1 MEITIKPRIIMKG
14 KLYILTAVLML
25 FSVQEIHATDYTLL
39 EMLISTHKSLS
50 NKLRTREEY
59 DGLKASTSL
68 NESAKSNS
76 FSELVKKTSK
86 RMGDMY
92 SYVTFAADMVH
103 ITALTKEVVEMETK
117 AVELSLKAGVDYPKI
132 SKKALELHK
141 EFGEMTGKIVA
152 LSVFTVSAGLD
163 ITMATMQQRKD
174 FTNFIQ
180 KELSAMRRKLSN
192 FNFYAKAMMHLGKAN
207 LFERG
212 KFFWELVDDTRI
224 LNGIKREIGG
234 L

>member
-1 MEITIKPRIIMKG
+1 M
-14 KLYILTAVLML
+14 YILTAVFLL
-25 FSVQEIHATDYTLL
+25 LTVQGVHATDYTLL

-59 DGLKASTSL
+59 DGTKSMTSL
-68 NESAKSNS
+68 NETSKSKS
-76 FSELVKKTSK
+76 FSQLVEKTSK
-86 RMGDMY
+86 RMGDVY

-103 ITALTKEVVEMETK
+103 ITALAKEVVEMETK
-117 AVELSLKAGVDYPKI
+117 AVDLSLKAGLDYPKI

-141 EFGEMTGKIVA
+141 EFGEMTSKIVA

-163 ITMATMQQRKD
+163 VTMATMQQRKD
-174 FTNFIQ
+174 FTNFMQ

-192 FNFYAKAMMHLGKAN
+192 FNFYAKAMMHLGKSNVLDRA
-207 LFERG
+207 
-212 KFFWELVDDTRI
+212 KFFWELVDDTQI
-224 LNGIKREIGG
+224 MNGIKREITG

>member
-1 MEITIKPRIIMKG
+1 MKG
-14 KLYILTAVLML
+14 KMYILTAVFLL
-25 FSVQEIHATDYTLL
+25 LTVQGVHATDYTLL

-59 DGLKASTSL
+59 DGTKSMTSL
-68 NESAKSNS
+68 NETSKSKS
-76 FSELVKKTSK
+76 FSQLVEKTSK
-86 RMGDMY
+86 RMGDVY

-103 ITALTKEVVEMETK
+103 ITALAKEVVEMETK
-117 AVELSLKAGVDYPKI
+117 AVDLSLKAGLDYPKI

-141 EFGEMTGKIVA
+141 EFGEMTSKIVA

-163 ITMATMQQRKD
+163 VTMATMQQRKD
-174 FTNFIQ
+174 FTNFMQ

-192 FNFYAKAMMHLGKAN
+192 FNFYAKAMMHLGKSNVLDRA
-207 LFERG
+207 
-212 KFFWELVDDTRI
+212 KFFWELVDDTQI
-224 LNGIKREIGG
+224 MNGIKREITG